1 MSFKIKSFR
10 FRQDTLPK
18 DSQESVEKIPTQN
31 ISNISSL
38 AEELYKQR
46 NEDTKEFV
54 TTTASGNNIS
64 LNGPQ
69 PQVVDKYSSFGT
81 QRQLVDD
88 KNINVSIFEETKL
101 KRDTGPT
108 GPQGDTGPT
117 GPQGDTGPTGP
128 QGDTG
133 PTGPT
138 GPQGDEGLVGPMGLQ
153 GEKGEKGDRGLPSD
167 AHRSLLFNCNR
178 KVTQDY
184 VSIVKFFLHQ
194 ENRLRFINIF
204 GDLNEDLEIK
214 LVDQNNRILF
224 EETFTCTNNI
234 TCISLMHHIFNVE
247 NFINIL
253 DLQIRQN
260 ANTSKIYA
268 IQIDM

>member
-69 PQVVDKYSSFGT
+69 PQLVDKYSSFGT

-88 KNINVSIFEETKL
+88 KNRNIYIFEETKL
-101 KRDTGPT
+101 KRD
-108 GPQGDTGPT
+108 
-117 GPQGDTGPTGP
+117 
-128 QGDTG
+128 
-133 PTGPT
+133 TGPT

>member
-108 GPQGDTGPT
+108 GPQGD
-117 GPQGDTGPTGP
+117 
-128 QGDTG
+128 
-133 PTGPT
+133 
-138 GPQGDEGLVGPMGLQ
+138 EGLVGPMGLQ
-153 GEKGEKGDRGLPSD
+153 GEKGDRGLPSD